1 LSFFSYADS
10 ISLTGFANVTTLLY
24 PRPSSLRITD
34 DTLPWAGHLSGGSQ
48 PLGHLVELASR
59 QCGGEIGGGNGK
71 LTLAAA
77 HRVGSSGKVYS
88 TELDAKALA
97 QLEELAAKEGNI
109 TTVKAAE
116 ADTNLS
122 PGCCDS
128 IFMRLVYH
136 HLTRP
141 AKVDVSLF
149 RSLKPGGQ
157 LAVIDEDPYKG
168 TSVPEGVPK
177 NRGGHGVPQKILMM
191 NSLPPDSRWRP
202 FLTIGPVAM
211 RFTKFIALC
220 SASLNLSV

>member
-1 LSFFSYADS
+1 MLRRSFILALALCVLRVTPCRGQDTFQEEADR
-10 ISLTGFANVTTLLY
+10 LATLLN
-24 PRPSSLRITD
+24 
-34 DTLPWAGHLSGGSQ
+34 WHHGS
-48 PLGHLVELASR
+48 VVA
-59 QCGGEIGGGNGK
+59 EIGGGNGK

-177 NRGGHGVPQKILMM
+177 NRGGHGVPQKILM
-191 NSLPPDSRWRP
+191 NELVAAGFKVETVSNDWPSRDAFHQIYCVVFRKP
-202 FLTIGPVAM
+202 KP
-211 RFTKFIALC
+211 
-220 SASLNLSV
+220 